1 MARLDKYIEI
11 VEVNCTGFKK
21 RKTKKWNV
29 VTIADGGVAGVI
41 KWYGGW
47 RKYAFYC
54 LASNFYD
61 WDLLRLIAEFC
72 EEKTNEHYGKTL

>member
-1 MARLDKYIEI
+1 MSRLDKYIDI
-11 VEVNCTGFKK
+11 VEIPNHG
-21 RKTKKWNV
+21 RKTKKWKII
-29 VTIADGGVAGVI
+29 TKADQEVAGII

-61 WDLLRLIAEFC
+61 WDLMRLIADFC
-72 EEKTNEHYGKTL
+72 ETKTKEHLL